1 MCRDGVERDARL
13 FLSFSHPP
21 SPSLPSSLYL
31 RWIKKEEE
39 TWTTRGRR
47 KVTLDRLMV
56 GSGCHGGSEGR
67 VRPPEIGLSLFERP
81 REPHGG
87 LGFRACFHSFRWL
100 LSSMRL
106 HAVETSE
113 QAPTTHPGKNFSR
126 ERDLLFEDVARWK
139 SLKRS
144 AIRTDC
150 CMDVFPRMPVFRE
163 NR

>member
-1 MCRDGVERDARL
+1 MSRWRGKRRAAVSL
-13 FLSFSHPP
+13 FLP
-21 SPSLPSSLYL
+21 PSLPPSLPFFLPRSTYVGS
-31 RWIKKEEE
+31 RKKRRLGQ
-39 TWTTRGRR
+39 RGRKR

-100 LSSMRL
+100 LSSMAPRGRNERTSAD
-106 HAVETSE
+106 HA
-113 QAPTTHPGKNFSR
+113 SR
-126 ERDLLFEDVARWK
+126 QKLFERNLLQDVG
-139 SLKRS
+139 
-144 AIRTDC
+144 
-150 CMDVFPRMPVFRE
+150 

>member
-13 FLSFSHPP
+13 FLSFS
-21 SPSLPSSLYL
+21 LPLPLFLPRSTYVGS
-31 RWIKKEEE
+31 RKK
-39 TWTTRGRR
+39 RRLGQRGGRR